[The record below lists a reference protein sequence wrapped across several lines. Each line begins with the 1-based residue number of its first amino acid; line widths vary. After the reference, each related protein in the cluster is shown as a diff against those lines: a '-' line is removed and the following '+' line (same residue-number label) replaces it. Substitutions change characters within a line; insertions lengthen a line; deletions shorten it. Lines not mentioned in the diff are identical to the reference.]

1 MKNIVLLGF
10 MGTGKTAIGK
20 KVAEKLEMEY
30 LDVDALIEKEA
41 GMSISELFS
50 HFGEEHFRNLESKLA
65 RKVSQY
71 KNKVIATGGGIVLRE
86 ENLNN
91 LRQGGVL
98 ICLTARPEVILERT
112 KKEHHRPLLE
122 VDYPLATVKELL
134 TYRAPFYARA
144 DYSLDTSDLTI
155 AQGVEEVIKLYRA
168 ALGRHP
174 IN

>member
-20 KVAEKLEMEY
+20 RVAEKLEMEY
-30 LDVDALIEKEA
+30 LDVDTLIEKEA
-41 GMSISELFS
+41 GMSINELFS
-50 HFGEEHFRNLESKLA
+50 RFGEEHFRNLESKLA

-98 ICLTARPEVILERT
+98 ICLTARPEIILERT

-122 VDYPLATVKELL
+122 VDYPLATIKELL
-134 TYRAPFYARA
+134 AYRAPFYAQA
-144 DYSLDTSDLTI
+144 NYSLDTSDLTI
-155 AQGVEEVIKLYRA
+155 TQGVEEVIKLVKETQ
-168 ALGRHP
+168 
-174 IN
+174 